1 MDKFL
6 FILRENEIESTDYTA
21 DVRHAGVPDL
31 MEWIHMLDKSGNYC
45 SGGPIAGTGQYLTG
59 DKMIEGKTT
68 GDKNGR
74 ILRYDVIM
82 TENINQAVSIA
93 QTCPLVT
100 RGLAVIE
107 VRAILPL
114 TR

>member
-6 FILRENEIESTDYTA
+6 FILRENETESTDHGA
-21 DVRHAGVPDL
+21 DTWYAVVPAL
-31 MEWIHMLDKSGNYC
+31 MEWIHLLDKSGNYC
-45 SGGPIAGTGQYLTG
+45 SGGPVASIGRYVSG
-59 DKMIEGKTT
+59 DKMIEDKTT
-68 GDKNGR
+68 GDEYGR

-82 TENINQAVSIA
+82 AENIGQVVSIA

-100 RGLAVIE
+100 HGLAVIE
-107 VRAILPL
+107 VRTILPL